1 MTSLAVLIANKTIFY
16 RAKQR
21 YDLFLWAYRSTF
33 VQQSKDRVPI
43 ENRELFVSYVS
54 NDSVAIKIAGWSSW

>member
-1 MTSLAVLIANKTIFY
+1 MTSLAVLITNKTIFY
-16 RAKQR
+16 SAKQR

-43 ENRELFVSYVS
+43 EKPGAVR
-54 NDSVAIKIAGWSSW
+54 